1 MSSEVYKILIFL
13 KRRPGMTIAEFRR
26 YYEEVHA
33 KLCAKYATGA
43 RRYLRR
49 YVEPMPQP
57 LTGATDEMDFDVITE
72 LWFDDRAIFDAV
84 IKYAAQG
91 KLPPD
96 VLADEERL
104 FDRTR
109 SRFATVIETETDLS
123 VATV

>member
-1 MSSEVYKILIFL
+1 MSTEIYKVLVFL
-13 KRRPGMTIAEFRR
+13 KRRPGMTVAEFRT

-33 KLCAKYATGA
+33 KLCTKYAVGA

-49 YVEPMPQP
+49 YVDAMPQP

-84 IKYAAQG
+84 IKYAARG

-123 VATV
+123 ISAT